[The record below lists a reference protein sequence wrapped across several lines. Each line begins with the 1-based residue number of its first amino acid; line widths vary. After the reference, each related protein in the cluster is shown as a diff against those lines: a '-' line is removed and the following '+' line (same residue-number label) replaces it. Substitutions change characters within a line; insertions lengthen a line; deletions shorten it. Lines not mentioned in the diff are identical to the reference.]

1 MRTGNMTQAA
11 EMLDIAQPSASSL
24 IANLEHELGF
34 KLFQR
39 IKGRLIAT
47 PEAHTLLPD
56 VTRTLG
62 SVELTEHRA
71 RQIKEDRQGDLSIV
85 SYPDFA
91 IDFLPDLMSK
101 FLEFRPSIRV
111 NLQARRTEMMSGL
124 LSTHDY
130 DLAITTQLVET
141 KNLNVQEF
149 RQPCV
154 IIYPKGRA
162 PEGKRPLGPND
173 LKVQNLVTVTS
184 THPTTVQLADR
195 FSQAGVIPPNI
206 FIETQTFESV
216 CGFVRRGV
224 GVGIV
229 DAITAS
235 RYIDEVE
242 IREFTPPIW
251 HYVFLLRPLDR
262 PTSRILKKFEE
273 SVSKELTQISE
284 IDWSATR

>member
-1 MRTGNMTQAA
+1 MTQAA

-154 IIYPKGRA
+154 IIYPKGSA

-235 RYIDEVE
+235 RYINEVE

-273 SVSKELTQISE
+273 SVSKELTQVSE

>member
-1 MRTGNMTQAA
+1 MTQAA

-154 IIYPKGRA
+154 IIYPKGSA

-235 RYIDEVE
+235 QYINEVE

>member
-1 MRTGNMTQAA
+1 MTQAA
-11 EMLDIAQPSASSL
+11 EMLNITQPSASSL

-39 IKGRLIAT
+39 MKGRLVAT

-91 IDFLPDLMSK
+91 IDFLPELMSK
-101 FLEFRPSIRV
+101 FLEFRPGIRV

-154 IIYPKGRA
+154 IIFPKGGA
-162 PEGKRPLGPND
+162 PEGKRPLGPDD
-173 LKVQNLVTVTS
+173 LKAHHLVTVTS
-184 THPTTVQLADR
+184 SHPTTAQLADR
-195 FSQAGVIPPNI
+195 FSQAGVIPPNT

-216 CGFVRRGV
+216 CGFVRRGA

-229 DAITAS
+229 AAITAS
-235 RYIDEVE
+235 RYINEVE
-242 IREFTPPIW
+242 IREFAPSIW

-262 PTSRILKKFEE
+262 PSSSILKKFEE
-273 SVSKELTQISE
+273 SVAKALSKISE
-284 IDWSATR
+284 IDWSTTG

>member
-1 MRTGNMTQAA
+1 MTQAA

-39 IKGRLIAT
+39 IKGRLVAT

-71 RQIKEDRQGDLSIV
+71 RQIKEDRQGDLSVV

-91 IDFLPDLMSK
+91 IDFLPKLMSQ
-101 FLEFRPSIRV
+101 FLEFRPGVRV

-154 IIYPKGRA
+154 LIFPKGRA
-162 PEGKRPLGPND
+162 PEGKHILGPDD
-173 LKVQNLVTVTS
+173 LTAHQLVTVTS
-184 THPTTVQLADR
+184 SHPTTVQLADR
-195 FSQAGVIPPNI
+195 FSQAGVIPPNTV
-206 FIETQTFESV
+206 IETQTFESV
-216 CGFVRRGV
+216 CGFVRRGA

-235 RYIDEVE
+235 RYINEVD
-242 IREFTPPIW
+242 IREFSPSIW

-262 PTSRILKKFEE
+262 PSSRILKKFEE
-273 SVSKELTQISE
+273 LVVKELSNISK
-284 IDWSATR
+284 IDWSETC

>member
-1 MRTGNMTQAA
+1 MTQAA